1 MPFPNLTHRVVTIP
15 LAGGTIASMTSA
27 RVEHFAEAKAHEHE
41 LNERQRRVLDLLVE
55 GKTNGEVAGA
65 LGITLDG
72 AKWNVSEI
80 LGKLG
85 LATRE
90 EAADY
95 WRWRNRHGRGALRA
109 LRGLAVP
116 AALKWAA
123 GGVAAMAVAA
133 IAVGLYA
140 ARDDGAAAPGEFYLE
155 ARIEVVDRSRT
166 VGTSI
171 AGAEAENRRLREALE
186 EIRRMTVALGYDGGH
201 LGVATVAANALTP
214 AADDAETTVST
225 LRWWSKDRDHAR
237 WEIHRQEDGAG
248 PPEVITV
255 VMDGTWQ
262 WVYSSDTNT
271 YSKSALPPLP
281 DGVETRPLALSLLIG
296 PAGVASKAQL
306 IDQLLGWTGEGGYA
320 REAGP
325 AVVLG
330 RETTVVEFGPTS
342 RSSSSGATATGS
354 QTPNTSA
361 PQPSETTSGAA
372 RLWLDEE
379 RMVVMR
385 YVVAADVQDIHAEV
399 LRLDWGAPVPAPQ
412 LVFTP
417 PPGATLVDEQ
427 TGAPGGDSEGGE
439 VSAGGTLEY
448 SPPAGFFAIAYLPDG
463 FAAREYEQKSDA
475 NKKPT
480 RLTVKFVGAGP
491 GTDLNV
497 DQSRSS
503 GPLQLRDEPM
513 EYLLVGGAET
523 FLAERAGDPG
533 LGPEIALTTRRDG
546 VNITI
551 TAHGLSREE
560 VIAVAEGL
568 ELVR

>member
-109 LRGLAVP
+109 LRGLAAP

-123 GGVAAMAVAA
+123 GGVAAVAVAA
-133 IAVGLYA
+133 IAGGFLA
-140 ARDDGAAAPGEFYLE
+140 TNNNEPAAPGEFYLE
-155 ARIEVVDRSRT
+155 TRVEIVDRSRT
-166 VGTSI
+166 IGTNI
-171 AGAEAENRRLREALE
+171 AGA
-186 EIRRMTVALGYDGGH
+186 
-201 LGVATVAANALTP
+201 TP
-214 AADDAETTVST
+214 AADDAEITVST

-237 WEIHRQEDGAG
+237 WEVHRQADGG
-248 PPEVITV
+248 PTV
-255 VMDGTWQ
+255 VTTIVVDGTWQ
-262 WVYSSDTNT
+262 WVYSSATNT
-271 YSKSALPPLP
+271 YSKSALPELP
-281 DGVETRPLALSLLIG
+281 DGVEIRPLALSLFVG
-296 PAGVASKAQL
+296 PLGVPSRQAFL
-306 IDQLLGWTGEGGYA
+306 EGLRESESFDFV
-320 REAGP
+320 REAGT
-325 AVVLG
+325 ATVLG
-330 RETTVVEFGPTS
+330 RTTSIIEFGPAS
-342 RSSSSGATATGS
+342 RSSASQGSASPGGSPPAGPTQPTTETSSGVV
-354 QTPNTSA
+354 
-361 PQPSETTSGAA
+361 
-372 RLWLDEE
+372 RVWLDEE

-513 EYLLVGGAET
+513 EYLLVDGAET